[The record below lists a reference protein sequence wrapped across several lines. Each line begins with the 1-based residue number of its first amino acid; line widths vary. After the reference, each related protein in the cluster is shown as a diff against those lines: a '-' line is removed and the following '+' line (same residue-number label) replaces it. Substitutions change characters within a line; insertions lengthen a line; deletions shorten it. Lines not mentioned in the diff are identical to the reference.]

1 MSLNNQID
9 PINPYPQLLQNAER
23 TILEKTNRISEL
35 EQQLELIKE
44 ANLRMIDNML
54 AQVRALQEKVE
65 NLLDPE
71 ERPTPNSG
79 SWFKDK
85 V

>member
-1 MSLNNQID
+1 MTLEQ
-9 PINPYPQLLQNAER
+9 
-23 TILEKTNRISEL
+23 TIQSQQNRISEL
-35 EQQLELIKE
+35 EQQLEHIRE
-44 ANLRMIDNML
+44 ANLRMIDKML
-54 AQVRALQEKVE
+54 AQVRELQEKVE

>member
-1 MSLNNQID
+1 MSLNID
-9 PINPYPQLLQNAER
+9 PINPYPQLLQRAEQ
-23 TILEKTNRISEL
+23 TIREKNNRISEL
-35 EQQLELIKE
+35 EQQLEHIRE

-71 ERPTPNSG
+71 E
-79 SWFKDK
+79 K